1 MSAIDAVIIL
11 QARMASSRLPGK
23 AMRTIGSRSVVA
35 RCLDRLLAARTAP
48 LVLATTER
56 AEDDVLAEEAS
67 SLGVPT
73 VRGATDDVLGR
84 FAQIVELLQP
94 QWVIRATADNPA
106 VDIDAPA
113 RVLTHLQRGGVDY
126 VLERGLP
133 VGGAVEGTRAELL
146 LEAAAR
152 ATEPYDRE
160 HVTPFLKR
168 PELRYRVFEPLAPIS
183 VRRPD
188 LRFTIDTADDLA
200 YMEALLG
207 RCGLGSSVLPLSGI
221 IQVADRLAAR
231 KVA

>member
-23 AMRTIGSRSVVA
+23 ALRTIGSRSVVA
-35 RCLDRLLAARTAP
+35 RCLERLLAARTAP

-56 AEDDVLAEEAS
+56 AEDDVLVEEAS
-67 SLGVPT
+67 SVGVPA
-73 VRGATDDVLGR
+73 VRGATGDVLAR
-84 FAQIVELLQP
+84 FAMVIDLLQP

-133 VGGAVEGTRAELL
+133 VGGAVEGARAESL

-160 HVTPFLKR
+160 HVMPFLKR
-168 PELRYRVFEPLAPIS
+168 PELRYRVFEPLAPVA

-188 LRFTIDTADDLA
+188 LRFTIDTPEDLA
-200 YMEALLG
+200 YMETVLG
-207 RCGLGSSVLPLSGI
+207 RCGLSSSVMPLAGI

>member
-1 MSAIDAVIIL
+1 
-11 QARMASSRLPGK
+11 
-23 AMRTIGSRSVVA
+23 
-35 RCLDRLLAARTAP
+35 
-48 LVLATTER
+48 
-56 AEDDVLAEEAS
+56 
-67 SLGVPT
+67 
-73 VRGATDDVLGR
+73 
-84 FAQIVELLQP
+84 
-94 QWVIRATADNPA
+94 VIRATADNPA

-133 VGGAVEGTRAELL
+133 VGGAVEGARAELL

-168 PELRYRVFEPLAPIS
+168 PELRHRVFEPLAPIS

-188 LRFTIDTADDLA
+188 LRFTIDTAEDLA

>member
-133 VGGAVEGTRAELL
+133 VGGAVEGARAELL